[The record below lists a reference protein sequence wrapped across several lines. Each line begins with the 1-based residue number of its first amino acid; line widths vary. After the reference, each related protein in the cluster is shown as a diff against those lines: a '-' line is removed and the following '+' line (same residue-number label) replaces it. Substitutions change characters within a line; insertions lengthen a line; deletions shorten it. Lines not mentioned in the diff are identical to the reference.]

1 MPGKAPAERAAEKRA
16 NDTLYKGIVKQQQQ
30 YEKKVSFFYGDTMK
44 VFLCLLLLL
53 SLAGLRG
60 EESSSELRMV
70 KKELLLKQ
78 QELERLTGLLAQ
90 KESELRK
97 IRIWMSNLSADS
109 RQTTVSEREE
119 RLLHG
124 LKILSDASNSMV
136 LKTMELADLLRPRLN
151 ALPLASADR
160 VRLVMALEDLER
172 SAARVN
178 AIADGAGAKED
189 KLLEN
194 VRISAVNSQLNMAV
208 LSAGSLQGIFPGMTF
223 VTSDGK
229 VWLRILETR
238 AAISGAVPVAG
249 SLDQLTPGMS
259 VKLEI
264 IKKPPTAL
272 PEVKR
277 KGSR

>member
-1 MPGKAPAERAAEKRA
+1 
-16 NDTLYKGIVKQQQQ
+16 
-30 YEKKVSFFYGDTMK
+30 MK

-53 SLAGLRG
+53 SLTGLRG

-189 KLLEN
+189 KQ
-194 VRISAVNSQLNMAV
+194 I
-208 LSAGSLQGIFPGMTF
+208 G
-223 VTSDGK
+223 
-229 VWLRILETR
+229 R
-238 AAISGAVPVAG
+238 AHV
-249 SLDQLTPGMS
+249 
-259 VKLEI
+259 
-264 IKKPPTAL
+264 
-272 PEVKR
+272 
-277 KGSR
+277 

>member
-1 MPGKAPAERAAEKRA
+1 
-16 NDTLYKGIVKQQQQ
+16 
-30 YEKKVSFFYGDTMK
+30 MK

-178 AIADGAGAKED
+178 AIADGAVAKED